1 MRKIETICRILILL
15 LAVGALFSCGSA
27 GFTVNEIKIR
37 GAINSNVSSMK
48 GILKEV
54 KGKNLIIY
62 PLGEIVGELSKD
74 PYVDFI
80 RYEKVIPDILII
92 NVYEKRVS
100 GYCGNDKEH
109 FSILEDGTRVS
120 SGPKGPIYFTF
131 PKKLPT
137 DNEIENIIQNLYRI
151 NIEATEVEIAPN
163 YLKIVL
169 ADGFLLLLERDISN
183 ITNVK
188 YMQYIREK
196 IAGNEGDGI
205 VGLDMRYRGQ
215 SIMILGG
222 K

>member
-1 MRKIETICRILILL
+1 
-15 LAVGALFSCGSA
+15 
-27 GFTVNEIKIR
+27 
-37 GAINSNVSSMK
+37 
-48 GILKEV
+48 
-54 KGKNLIIY
+54 
-62 PLGEIVGELSKD
+62 
-74 PYVDFI
+74 
-80 RYEKVIPDILII
+80 
-92 NVYEKRVS
+92 
-100 GYCGNDKEH
+100 
-109 FSILEDGTRVS
+109 SILEDGTRVS

-137 DNEIENIIQNLYRI
+137 DNEIGNIIQNLYRM
-151 NIEATEVEIAPN
+151 NIEATEVEIDPN

-169 ADGFLLLLERDISN
+169 SDGFLLLLERDISN